1 MRLQAEPIRRSS
13 CEGEEKVDCIRGA
26 ETSSLSSVTEFCL
39 KFLLFKTTRF
49 ASSVP
54 DRMVPLI
61 FSTADKRTR
70 KTKSKK
76 TKAFTSM
83 KTHLDSQVLIKKTK
97 KKHKNSIF
105 KTFFQNEIHVC
116 LGAIFQ
122 LCNLT
127 QARPRISGGIKML
140 HNFLIENRAGGVETI
155 LGPEP

>member
-1 MRLQAEPIRRSS
+1 MLLVFQIEW
-13 CEGEEKVDCIRGA
+13 
-26 ETSSLSSVTEFCL
+26 SLSSFQQ
-39 KFLLFKTTRF
+39 
-49 ASSVP
+49 
-54 DRMVPLI
+54 LI
-61 FSTADKRTR
+61 KEHVKLNPKNETLHFNEDTLGFTGADK
-70 KTKSKK
+70 KN
-76 TKAFTSM
+76 
-83 KTHLDSQVLIKKTK
+83 K

-105 KTFFQNEIHVC
+105 KTFFQNKIHVC